1 MKKLFYIP
9 ITILLLFSCNAEP
22 AKKQSAVNE
31 SFEKNSQTMQSLFE
45 SFSNEAVDY
54 SRFSDDVV
62 FKGTLLGSKD
72 SLKKTLNDLLNDL
85 SNNNLIT
92 LDLSSDLKKYSI
104 QNFLKR
110 YEEYY
115 KKLKL

>member
-1 MKKLFYIP
+1 MRSSGLP
-9 ITILLLFSCNAEP
+9 ILISDVPGLSDLFSNY
-22 AKKQSAVNE
+22 NG
-31 SFEKNSQTMQSLFE
+31 
-45 SFSNEAVDY
+45 
-54 SRFSDDVV
+54 V
-62 FKGTLLGSKD
+62 FTFKAGSKD